1 MVNVNE
7 NLYKAACLGLQV
19 LDEYIDSPNV
29 PVIME
34 DAQMAKRDLENA
46 IWDYEQAQKEGGW
59 FWLLWYAVMVVGMVV
74 GILDLLVWRP

>member
-1 MVNVNE
+1 MNE
-7 NLYKAACLGLQV
+7 ELYKAAKLGLQV

-46 IWDYEQAQKEGGW
+46 ISNYEQAQAEKSEGGW
-59 FWLLWYAVMVVGMVV
+59 FWLLWYAVMVVGLVV
-74 GILDLLVWRP
+74 GLRDLFVWRP

>member
-1 MVNVNE
+1 MVNE
-7 NLYKAACLGLQV
+7 ELYKAAKLGLQV

-46 IWDYEQAQKEGGW
+46 IWNYEQNKEKW
-59 FWLLWYAVMVVGMVV
+59 FWRLWYAVMAVGLVVGL
-74 GILDLLVWRP
+74 LDLFVWRP